1 MKIVFEG
8 KKGLVVP
15 DDLVIEKAE
24 EILSKNEDITI
35 CSTLLFIA
43 ICLVMAK
50 KGININTVVFIFNGK
65 EYFLDDTYQIRESPK
80 GFADQFCNIIAEY
93 INVSS
98 SYLPIADKID

>member
-1 MKIVFEG
+1 MKIVFDG

-15 DDLVIEKAE
+15 NDLVIEKAE

-50 KGININTVVFIFNGK
+50 KGIDINSVVFNGK
-65 EYFLDDTYQIRESPK
+65 EYFLDDTYQIRKSPK
-80 GFADQFCNIIAEY
+80 GFADQFYNIIAEY
-93 INVSS
+93 VDVSS
-98 SYLPIADKID
+98 SYLPIIHCDKIN